1 MKKNFITIC
10 ILLCAPYL
18 MAQTGIIGTGAV
30 IFIDPTNG
38 VSVTDTGSN
47 ANVSK
52 TYSLVGSDSAI
63 QNTVANQPRLVNQGL
78 VKAFEHTAANKDQL
92 LLDTS
97 AKYIFRGSF
106 SVTVIVHP
114 FSGLGA
120 VSSYVGV
127 FNGDNMS
134 FQNMGTDGKLQFSIQ
149 TGVKKITAKTANS
162 VYASGEDFTSRM
174 FTVIY
179 DSTVHGIGGLKLY
192 DGTIELALDAVS
204 NGNTS
209 GYPTAPF
216 NPASPIGIGC
226 RNRVMPDQAFG
237 GRIGG
242 VVIYDRVITD
252 CELRKIE
259 DYYTDTLTPS
269 LFGLLNN
276 AIECWVG
283 IGQSNMVGFAPQAQF
298 PSNYTGIQWGGYT
311 NIGSINQIQPIK
323 YTSGNWGHK
332 FLTFKKL
339 ADYRSKPILFI
350 QAAVSNTG
358 FYYSSTLANWNV
370 ENTADSGSVQI
381 LTKRNIDSTLVII
394 GRIETNVWN
403 LYKHHIKIQGFI
415 CLGGETDAASTLVN
429 AQAVD
434 SNFFYMRQHFRDK
447 LGNDSLPFVIANIR
461 YPIKVNTPVVQQA
474 LLDCSNQTTTVYS
487 DSLTDIFSTQDLT
500 QNADS
505 VHFNGPGQIEISERF
520 FNLMKNH

>member
-1 MKKNFITIC
+1 MKKLFLFLSIPF
-10 ILLCAPYL
+10 LAS
-18 MAQTGIIGTGAV
+18 AQTGILSTNPTILDDA
-30 IFIDPTNG
+30 TNG
-38 VSVTDTGSN
+38 VSVIDTN
-47 ANVSK
+47 NNVSK
-52 TYSLVGSDSAI
+52 IYSLAGNDSAI
-63 QNTVANQPRLVNQGL
+63 QNTVANQPRLVNQGV
-78 VKAFEHTAANKDQL
+78 VKAFEFTAANKDQL

-106 SVTVIVHP
+106 SITVIVHP

-120 VSSYVGV
+120 VSSYIGV

-149 TGVKKITAKTANS
+149 TGVKKITAKTANA
-162 VYASGEDFTSRM
+162 VFASGEDFTPRM

-192 DGTIELALDAVS
+192 DGTVELALDAVS

-226 RNRVMPDQAFG
+226 RNRVTPDQAFG

-242 VVIYDRVITD
+242 VVIYDRVIND

-259 DYYTDTLTPS
+259 DYYTDTLTVS
-269 LFGLLNN
+269 LYGLLNN
-276 AIECWVG
+276 TIETWLG

-298 PSNYTGIQWGGYT
+298 PSAYTGIQWGGYT

-332 FLTFKKL
+332 FLTLKKL

-350 QAAVSNTG
+350 QAALSNTG

-370 ENTADSGSVQI
+370 DNTADSGSVQI
-381 LTKRNIDSTLVII
+381 LTKRNIDSSLVII
-394 GRIETNVWN
+394 DRIRTNIWT
-403 LYKHHIKIQGFI
+403 LYKHHVEIKGII
-415 CLGGETDAASTLVN
+415 CLGGETDAASTLAN
-429 AQAVD
+429 AQAVCQ
-434 SNFFYMRQHFRDK
+434 NFFDMRFYYRDK
-447 LGNDSLPFVIANIR
+447 LDNDSLPFVVANIR
-461 YPIKVNTPVVQQA
+461 YPTKVNTPVVQQC
-474 LLDCSNQTTTVYS
+474 LLDNSNQTTTAYS
-487 DSLTDIFSTQDLT
+487 DSLTSIFSTQDLP
-500 QNADS
+500 QNSDS
-505 VHFNGPGQIEISERF
+505 VHFNGPGQTTIAQRF